1 MSSASWIR
9 RLGRSALCAGL
20 LAFASAPVAATRQST
35 APPNL
40 VLIVAD
46 DLGLGDLGAYGQTHI
61 ATPNLDRL
69 AAGGMRFTRHYSG
82 NAVCAPSRCVL
93 LTGRHPGHAW
103 IRDNREV
110 QPEGQPPLPA
120 GTPTLA
126 RLLQA
131 QGYATGAFG
140 KWGLGA
146 PGSEGDPLRQ
156 GFDRFFG
163 YNCQR
168 HAHNY
173 YPTNLWDNDRRRP
186 LNNPP
191 FSPHQKLPATADPAD
206 PGSYRGYRGTD
217 YAPDLIAAQA
227 LDFIRAHRDRP
238 FFVYFPSTIPHL
250 ALQVPETAIAP
261 YLGRWSETPYRGD
274 RAYLPHPTPRAA
286 YAAMVSRLDAHV
298 GDLLRLVTDLGLEE
312 RTIFVFTSD
321 NGPLYDGLGGT
332 DDAFFNSAAGL
343 RGRKGSLYEG
353 GVRVP
358 CLVRWPGRIPAG
370 VTRDRV
376 TGFEDWLPTLL
387 ELVGLPGASPAG
399 ADGISFAPTLLGQT
413 QEPRPWLYREF
424 PGYGGQ
430 QAVWA
435 GEWKAIR
442 TGLTKA
448 TAPPEFELYHL
459 AQDPLEATNVATA
472 NPGVL
477 ARLERLAAEQH
488 VPSTTFRLGV
498 IDRP

>member
-1 MSSASWIR
+1 MFTVC
-9 RLGRSALCAGL
+9 LCPRGLLPGLLVGCL
-20 LAFASAPVAATRQST
+20 LAFGTVAASKPSP
-35 APPNL
+35 PPNL
-40 VLIVAD
+40 VFILAD
-46 DLGLGDLGAYGQTHI
+46 DLGYGDLGAYGQTKI

-103 IRDNREV
+103 IRNNSEV
-110 QPEGQPPLPA
+110 QPEGQRPLPA

-131 QGYATGAFG
+131 RGYATGAFG
-140 KWGLGA
+140 KWGLGG

-168 HAHNY
+168 HAHNH
-173 YPTNLWDNDRRRP
+173 YPTNLWDNERRVP
-186 LNNPP
+186 LGNPP
-191 FSPHQKLPATADPAD
+191 FSPHQKLPATADPAAPD
-206 PGSYRGYRGTD
+206 SYAAYRGTD
-217 YAPDLIAAQA
+217 FAPDLIAAQA
-227 LDFIRAHRDRP
+227 MAFIRAHRDRP
-238 FFVYFPSTIPHL
+238 FFVYFPSTLPHL
-250 ALQVPETAIAP
+250 ALQAPEDAVAA
-261 YLGRWSETPYRGD
+261 YAGRWPETPYRGD

-286 YAAMVSRLDAHV
+286 YAAMVSRLDRHV
-298 GDLLRLVTDLGLEE
+298 GDLLNLVAELGLEA
-312 RTIFVFTSD
+312 RTLFVFTSD

-332 DDAFFNSAAGL
+332 DDSFFDSAGGL

-358 CLVRWPGRIPAG
+358 CLVRWPGKVQAG

-387 ELVGLPGASPAG
+387 DLAGVRAAAPREL
-399 ADGISFAPTLLGQT
+399 DGVSFAPTLLGQR
-413 QEPRPWLYREF
+413 QPPRPWLYREF

-430 QAVWA
+430 QAIWA
-435 GEWKAIR
+435 GEWKAVR
-442 TGLTKA
+442 TGLNQA
-448 TAPPEFELYHL
+448 GAVPRFELYRL
-459 AQDPLEATNVATA
+459 ADDPREATDRADAHPRV
-472 NPGVL
+472 V
-477 ARLERLAAEQH
+477 ARLERLAAGQH
-488 VPSTTFRLGV
+488 VPSAAFPLGV
-498 IDRP
+498 VDRR